1 VGELA
6 MLLSAEDS
14 WFKLT
19 IADYQFHN
27 DTHDKWDSNWLII
40 DGSVRLAGR
49 HWRFKEPCLTNLE
62 AYDLAAWLEDCVYK
76 EPDKPYCSFTEPNLQ
91 FDLVDKRTIRVSFA
105 LESAPPRA
113 NQGDDCRKHG
123 FNFSNGSELLKAAED
138 LRHQLQYF
146 PVRGGQTQV

>member
-1 VGELA
+1 

-49 HWRFKEPCLTNLE
+49 DWRFREPCLTNFE

-105 LESAPPRA
+105 LESAPPWA
-113 NQGDDCRKHG
+113 NQGDDWRKHG

-138 LRHQLQYF
+138 LRHQLQHF
-146 PVRGGQTQV
+146 PVRSGQTQV